1 MALAEWQ
8 VQQKT
13 RGRLEL
19 LLVILPEVKQ
29 YLRQQRQR
37 MLLLLGLLQ
46 RTDQGAVLQLRTAS
60 RDLRTV
66 LSEG

>member
-1 MALAEWQ
+1 MAQAEWQ

-19 LLVILPEVKQ
+19 LLVILPKVKQ

-60 RDLRTV
+60 RVLRIV
-66 LSEG
+66 LSQG